1 MPNTVT
7 KRVLSST
14 EKRYTFFLT
23 VQSDGSE
30 ESDLVLADISGLEGA
45 PTKCALRR
53 LEYAGKVNAAAT
65 IAGEW
70 DHNTDDLAFFFKGSS
85 DKTDWC
91 FSHGNGVIDPASAG
105 GTGDLLLTTTGL
117 DANDWF
123 SLYVE
128 LELFGA

>member
-1 MPNTVT
+1 MANTVT
-7 KRVLSST
+7 KRVLAST
-14 EKRYTFFLT
+14 TKRYIFFLT

-30 ESDLVLADISGLEGA
+30 ETDLVLADLSALVDV
-45 PTKCALRR
+45 PTKCALRK

-70 DHNTDDLAFFFKGSS
+70 DHTTDDLAFFFKGSS

-91 FSHGNGVIDPASAG
+91 FHEGDGVMDPASTG

-117 DANDWF
+117 DSGDWF